1 MTANL
6 PPSNSSADL
15 WIGMRTRP
23 DLIVQEVIL
32 QGQQS
37 WVVKDPLS
45 MKFYR
50 LQEAEYVVFE
60 ALREKTNYR
69 TLKQILDRRFPE
81 ASTRLGM
88 IQQLVIQMQR
98 MGLLISDSTG
108 LAGALQRDRHREEHR
123 KWVGMLA
130 SITSMRFPGVDPER
144 LLTFLYN
151 KLGWMFSKWFT
162 WLALLTCAS
171 ALILVAANLEEF
183 FARLPDFQSF
193 FGLDNLLLMF
203 VLLIFTKSVHEL
215 GHGLMCKHFGGECHQ
230 IGFMLLVF
238 TPAMYCDTSD
248 SWVLPNRWHR
258 IAIGAAG
265 MYVEIVMAAICT
277 FVWWYTNPGW
287 IHYLSLNVM
296 FLSSVSTLMFNANPL
311 MRYDGYFMLSDYLEI
326 PNLSQKARLA
336 LISTFRGWALGL
348 PPVNPRQLPTRK
360 RFWFAAYSVASFAY
374 KWFIMIAVFWFVR
387 SMLEPYGL
395 AVLGN
400 VMIAMSLT
408 GMVVVPVFKAI
419 QYMSY
424 PGRFR
429 EVKKI
434 RLARTIGVA
443 TAVGVAVS
451 FLPLPQYVSGYARI
465 RPQDAQIVSVTVA
478 GTIDQIRVRSGDVV
492 RKGDVIVVLQ
502 NLDLELELL
511 RLEGD
516 LATATSDLVGFELNR
531 NQLIDSER
539 HIAELKVKI
548 RNLSA
553 VIELKKQ
560 EVGRLTL
567 RADREG
573 VVILAEN
580 VPRKSDDS
588 VELPYWNGT
597 PLDPENLGALLE
609 PNTIV
614 CMVGQPGRYEAS
626 VVVDQADVQLVAV
639 DQPVSL
645 MLEQAVGNRFN
656 GKVVEISQDEMT
668 LIPRELSQ
676 TNGGPI
682 AVKPSPDG
690 GERPL
695 LKSYE
700 VFAVLADS
708 DATTGRSLGSGFH
721 GKAKIHAGYSSLGSM
736 SARYLRNLINF
747 R

>member
-1 MTANL
+1 
-6 PPSNSSADL
+6 
-15 WIGMRTRP
+15 
-23 DLIVQEVIL
+23 
-32 QGQQS
+32 
-37 WVVKDPLS
+37 

-50 LQEAEYVVFE
+50 LQEAEYVIFE

-81 ASTRLGM
+81 STTRLGM

-108 LAGALQRDRHREEHR
+108 QAISLRRERHREQQR

-130 SITSMRFPGVDPER
+130 SMTSMRFPGVDPER
-144 LLTFLYN
+144 LLAFLYN

-162 WLALLTCAS
+162 CLALLTCAN
-171 ALILVAANLEEF
+171 ALILVASNLEEF

-193 FGLDNLLLMF
+193 FGLDNLALMF

-248 SWVLPNRWHR
+248 SWILPNRWHR
-258 IAIGAAG
+258 IVIGAAG

-277 FVWWYTNPGW
+277 FVWWHTNPGW
-287 IHYLSLNVM
+287 IHYLSLNIM

-336 LISTFRGWALGL
+336 MISKLREWALGL
-348 PPVNPRQLPTRK
+348 PPINDRQLPTRN
-360 RFWFAAYSVASFAY
+360 RLGFAAYSVASFAY

-400 VMIAMSLT
+400 VMIAMSLV
-408 GMVVVPVFKAI
+408 GMAFVPLFKAI
-419 QYMSY
+419 QYMSC

-429 EVKKI
+429 EVSKF
-434 RLARTIGVA
+434 RLTRTIGLG
-443 TAVGVAVS
+443 TAVVLAIS

-465 RPQDAQIVSVTVA
+465 RPQDAQILSVTVA
-478 GTIDQIRVRSGDVV
+478 GKIDQIRVRPGDSV
-492 RKGDVIVVLQ
+492 RKGDVIAVLK
-502 NLDLELELL
+502 NLDLELDLL
-511 RLEGD
+511 RFEGD
-516 LATATSDLVGFELNR
+516 LATARSDLVGFELNR
-531 NQLIDSER
+531 NRLIDSER
-539 HIAELKVKI
+539 HIAELKVKV

-560 EVGRLTL
+560 ELERLTL
-567 RADREG
+567 RADRDG

-580 VPRKSDDS
+580 VPRKPDDS
-588 VELPYWNGT
+588 TELQHWNGT
-597 PLDPENLGALLE
+597 PLDLENVGALLE

-614 CMVGQPGRYEAS
+614 CLVGRPGRYEAT
-626 VVVDQADVQLVAV
+626 VVVDQADVQLVAT
-639 DQPVSL
+639 DQSVSL
-645 MLEQAVGNRFN
+645 MLEQSAGQRFTA
-656 GKVVEISQDEMT
+656 KVVDVSQDEMT
-668 LIPRELSQ
+668 QIPRELSQ
-676 TNGGPI
+676 TKGGPI
-682 AVKPSPDG
+682 AVKASPDG

-700 VFAVLADS
+700 VFTVLADS
-708 DATTGRSLGSGFH
+708 DATADRCLGAGFH
-721 GKAKIHAGYSSLGSM
+721 GKAKIHAGYSTVASM

>member
-1 MTANL
+1 
-6 PPSNSSADL
+6 
-15 WIGMRTRP
+15 MRTRP
-23 DLIVQEVIL
+23 DLIVQEVVL

-50 LQEAEYVVFE
+50 LREAEHIVFE

-69 TLKQILDRRFPE
+69 SLKRILDRRFPE
-81 ASTRLGM
+81 ATTRLGM

-108 LAGALQRDRHREEHR
+108 QAISLQRDRHREELR

-130 SITSMRFPGVDPER
+130 SITSMRFPGIDPER
-144 LLTFLYN
+144 MLTVLYC
-151 KLGWMFSKWFT
+151 KFGWMFSKWFT
-162 WLALLTCAS
+162 CLALLTCAS

-183 FARLPDFQSF
+183 FSRLPDFQSF
-193 FGLDNLLLMF
+193 FGVDNLLLMF

-248 SWVLPNRWHR
+248 SWILPNRWHR

-265 MYVEIVMAAICT
+265 MYVEIVMASICT

-287 IHYLSLNVM
+287 LHYLSLNVM

-336 LISTFRGWALGL
+336 LISKFRSWSLGL
-348 PPVNPRQLPTRK
+348 TPINHRQLPTQN
-360 RFWFAAYSVASFAY
+360 RFWFAAYIIASFAY

-395 AVLGN
+395 AVFGKVL
-400 VMIAMSLT
+400 IAMSLT
-408 GMVVVPVFKAI
+408 GMVVIPLFKAI
-419 QYMSY
+419 QYMCY
-424 PGRFR
+424 PGRYR
-429 EVKKI
+429 EVKKF
-434 RLARTIGVA
+434 RLARTIGLVS
-443 TAVGVAVS
+443 AVVLAIS
-451 FLPLPQYVSGYARI
+451 FLPLPHYVSGYARI
-465 RPQDAQIVSVTVA
+465 RPQDAQIVSVTVP
-478 GTIDQIRVRSGDVV
+478 GTIDEIRVRPGDSV
-492 RKGDVIVVLQ
+492 RNGDVIAVLM
-502 NLDLELELL
+502 NLDLELEMLQ
-511 RLEGD
+511 LEGD
-516 LATATSDLVGFELNR
+516 LATANSDLVGFELNR

-539 HIAELKVKI
+539 YIAELRVKI
-548 RNLSA
+548 RNLRS
-553 VIELKKQ
+553 VIDLNQQEL
-560 EVGRLTL
+560 ERLTL
-567 RADREG
+567 RADRDG
-573 VVILAEN
+573 IVILAEN
-580 VPRKSDDS
+580 VPQKANDS
-588 VELPYWNGT
+588 MELQHWSGT

-614 CMVGQPGRYEAS
+614 CMVAQQGRYEAS
-626 VVVDQADVQLVAV
+626 VVVDQADVQLVAA
-639 DQPVSL
+639 DQAVSI
-645 MLEQAVGNRFN
+645 MLEQSAGKRFT
-656 GKVVEISQDEMT
+656 GKVVEISQDEIT

-700 VFAVLADS
+700 IYADLPPV
-708 DATTGRSLGSGFH
+708 DATANQNLGAGFH
-721 GKAKIHAGYSSLGSM
+721 GKAKIHAGYSALGSM
-736 SARYLRNLINF
+736 AARYLRNLINF

>member
-1 MTANL
+1 
-6 PPSNSSADL
+6 
-15 WIGMRTRP
+15 MRTRG
-23 DLIVQEVIL
+23 DLVVQEVVL

-60 ALREKTNYR
+60 ALKEKTNYR
-69 TLKQILDRRFPE
+69 KLKQLLDRRFPE
-81 ASTRLGM
+81 ATIRLGM

-98 MGLLISDSTG
+98 MGLVISDS
-108 LAGALQRDRHREEHR
+108 AGQGVSLQRDRQREEHR
-123 KWVGMLA
+123 KWIGMLA
-130 SITSMRFPGVDPER
+130 SITSMRFPGIDPER
-144 LLTFLYN
+144 FLTFLYA

-183 FARLPDFQSF
+183 FSRLPDFQSF
-193 FGLDNLLLMF
+193 FGLDNLLLMSL
-203 VLLIFTKSVHEL
+203 LLIFTKSVHEL

-248 SWVLPNRWHR
+248 SWILPNRWHR

-287 IHYLSLNVM
+287 IHYLALNIM

-348 PPVNPRQLPTRK
+348 APINHRQLPTQN

-374 KWFIMIAVFWFVR
+374 KWFVMIAVFWFIR

-395 AVLGN
+395 SVLGN
-400 VMIAMSLT
+400 LMIAMSLT
-408 GMVVVPVFKAI
+408 GMVVIPVFKAI
-419 QYMSY
+419 QYMFY

-429 EVKKI
+429 EVKKF
-434 RLARTIGVA
+434 RLARTVGLF
-443 TAVGVAVS
+443 AVVAVAIS
-451 FLPLPQYVSGYARI
+451 FLPLPHFVSGYARI
-465 RPQDAQIVSVTVA
+465 RPRNAQIVSVTVP
-478 GTIDQIRVRSGDVV
+478 GRIHEIRVRPGDRV
-492 RKGDVIVVLQ
+492 RNGDVIAILK
-502 NLDLELELL
+502 NFDLELELL

-516 LATATSDLVGFELNR
+516 LATATSDLAGFELNR
-531 NQLIDSER
+531 NKLIDSER
-539 HIAELKVKI
+539 YIAELRVKI
-548 RNLSA
+548 RNLVSVVA
-553 VIELKKQ
+553 LKKQ
-560 EVGRLTL
+560 ELEKLTL
-567 RADREG
+567 HADRDG

-588 VELPYWNGT
+588 MELQAWNGT
-597 PLDPENLGALLE
+597 PLDRENLGALLE

-614 CMVGQPGRYEAS
+614 CMVAQPGRYEAS
-626 VVVDQADVQLVAV
+626 VVVDQADVQLVTA
-639 DQPVSL
+639 DQAVSL
-645 MLEQAVGNRFN
+645 MLEQSAGKRFS
-656 GKVVEISQDEMT
+656 GKVVEVSKDEMT
-668 LIPRELSQ
+668 RIPRELSQ
-676 TNGGPI
+676 TIGGPL
-682 AVKPSPDG
+682 AVKPSVDG

-700 VFAVLADS
+700 VFTDLTEADGS
-708 DATTGRSLGSGFH
+708 AGQNLGTGFH
-721 GKAKIHAGYSSLGSM
+721 GKAKIHAGYSALGSM
-736 SARYLRNLINF
+736 AARYLRNLINF

>member
-1 MTANL
+1 
-6 PPSNSSADL
+6 
-15 WIGMRTRP
+15 MRTRP
-23 DLIVQEVIL
+23 DLIVQEVVL

-37 WVVKDPLS
+37 WVIKDPLA

-50 LQEAEYVVFE
+50 LQEAEYIVFE

-81 ASTRLGM
+81 SATRLGM

-98 MGLLISDSTG
+98 MGLLVSDSTG
-108 LAGALQRDRHREEHR
+108 QAVSLQRERHREEHR

-130 SITSMRFPGVDPER
+130 SITSMRFPGIDPER
-144 LLTFLYN
+144 LLAFLYN

-162 WLALLTCAS
+162 WLVLLTCAS
-171 ALILVAANLEEF
+171 ALILVAANLEGF

-248 SWVLPNRWHR
+248 SWILPNRWHR

-287 IHYLSLNVM
+287 IHYLSLNIM

-336 LISTFRGWALGL
+336 LISKFRGWALGMA
-348 PPVNPRQLPTRK
+348 PINHRQLPTRN
-360 RFWFAAYSVASFAY
+360 RFWFAAYSIASFAY
-374 KWFIMIAVFWFVR
+374 KWFIMVAVFWFVR
-387 SMLEPYGL
+387 AMLEPYGL

-400 VMIAMSLT
+400 MMIAMSLT
-408 GMVVVPVFKAI
+408 GMVVIPLFKAI

-429 EVKKI
+429 EVKKF
-434 RLARTIGVA
+434 RLARTIGLV
-443 TAVGVAVS
+443 TAVGLAIS
-451 FLPLPQYVSGYARI
+451 FLPLPHYVSGYARI

-478 GTIDQIRVRSGDVV
+478 GKMDELRVRPGDSV
-492 RKGDVIVVLQ
+492 RKGDVIAVLK

-516 LATATSDLVGFELNR
+516 LATASSDLVGFELNR
-531 NQLIDSER
+531 NKLIDSER
-539 HIAELKVKI
+539 HIAEIKVKI
-548 RNLSA
+548 RNLSS
-553 VIELKKQ
+553 VIDLKRQELGK
-560 EVGRLTL
+560 LTL
-567 RADREG
+567 RAERDG
-573 VVILAEN
+573 IVILAEN

-588 VELPYWNGT
+588 MELQYWNGT
-597 PLDPENLGALLE
+597 PLDPENSGALLE

-614 CMVGQPGRYEAS
+614 CMVAQPGRYEAS
-626 VVVDQADVQLVAV
+626 VVVDQADVQLVAA
-639 DQPVSL
+639 DQTVSM
-645 MLEQAVGNRFN
+645 MLEQSAGKRFT

-682 AVKPSPDG
+682 AVKPSLDG

-700 VFAVLADS
+700 VYADLPEV
-708 DATTGRSLGSGFH
+708 DAIDNQSLGSGFH
-721 GKAKIHAGYSSLGSM
+721 GKAKIHAGYSALGSM
-736 SARYLRNLINF
+736 AARYLRNLINF